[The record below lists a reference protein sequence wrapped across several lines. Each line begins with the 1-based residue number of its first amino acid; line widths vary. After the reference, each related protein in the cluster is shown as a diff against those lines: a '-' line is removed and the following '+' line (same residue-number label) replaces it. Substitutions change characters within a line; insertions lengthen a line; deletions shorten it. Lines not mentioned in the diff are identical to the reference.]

1 MRIVVNENSQV
12 FSVTYNNGQT
22 KEFPLTKNFQLPQ
35 EIDASE
41 NPMITVIY
49 AGQGIP
55 VSVSLCDYF
64 DVPDDPPKPNMPI
77 PESPFDSPEEDEYN
91 KEDEEGSLLN

>member
-35 EIDASE
+35 EIDVSE

-49 AGQGIP
+49 VFTINNFQ
-55 VSVSLCDYF
+55 S
-64 DVPDDPPKPNMPI
+64 N
-77 PESPFDSPEEDEYN
+77 
-91 KEDEEGSLLN
+91 LNFLTSCNVVIKR